1 MPFNLSPAFLL
12 IHAYPS
18 LPLSDPSQYLY
29 RSSSRLRPGCVS
41 NYQFSSPTRLCL
53 QLSILVSDPAG
64 SPIINSRLRPGCVS
78 NYQFSSPT
86 RLCLQLSIL
95 VSSPVVSPIINSRL
109 RPGCVS
115 NYQFSTSPDLISYA
129 PSLSRFS
136 RLCSSYPPPTSSSIL
151 VSCLTPGSLPSS
163 SLSAPWGSIFLVFF
177 PFF

>member
-1 MPFNLSPAFLL
+1 MPSFLFCSLWSQPLPFNLSPAFLL

-41 NYQFSSPTRLCL
+41 NYQFLSPPRLCL
-53 QLSILVSDPAG
+53 QLSILVSDPAV

-95 VSSPVVSPIINSRL
+95 VSDPAVSPIINSCL
-109 RPGCVS
+109 LPGCVS
-115 NYQFSTSPDLISYA
+115 NYQFSSPTRLCLQLSILKKFLKIQHLKLLIPRSGSIHVLIS
-129 PSLSRFS
+129 
-136 RLCSSYPPPTSSSIL
+136 
-151 VSCLTPGSLPSS
+151 
-163 SLSAPWGSIFLVFF
+163 
-177 PFF
+177 